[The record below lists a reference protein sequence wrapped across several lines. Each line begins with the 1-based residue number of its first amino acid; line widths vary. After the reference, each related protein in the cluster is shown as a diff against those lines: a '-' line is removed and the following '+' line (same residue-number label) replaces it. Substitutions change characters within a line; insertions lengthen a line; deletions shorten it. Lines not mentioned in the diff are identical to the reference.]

1 MYFDTHIH
9 LNSEK
14 YEEDFEDVFNEM
26 LDSNVKY
33 FVCPGYSVK
42 SSKKAVELA
51 NKHNEIFAMVGIHP
65 EEADKYKDDD
75 KLEED
80 LKIIKE
86 FTRDKKVV
94 GIGEIGLDYYW
105 TKETKEEQKKIFIK
119 QIELANILEFPI
131 SIHIREA
138 TIDVLEIL
146 EKYDKRRKGIFHCVP
161 LNEHLIKEGLK
172 LRLLYFICWEY
183 YI

>member
-9 LNSEK
+9 LNNEK
-14 YEEDFEDVFNEM
+14 YIEDFDKMYNEM
-26 LDSNVKY
+26 LEFGCKY
-33 FVCPGYSVK
+33 FVCPGYDIK
-42 SSKKAVELA
+42 SSKKALELSD
-51 NKHNEIFAMVGIHP
+51 KYNEIYAMVGIHP
-65 EEADKYKDDD
+65 SEAEEYKDNE

-86 FTRDKKVV
+86 FSKNKKVV

-105 TKETKEEQKKIFIK
+105 TKETILEQKELFIK
-119 QIELANILEFPI
+119 QIELANELNLPI

-146 EKYDKRRKGIFHCVP
+146 ENYDKRKKGIFHCVS
-161 LNEHLIKEGLK
+161 LNEHLIKEGVK
-172 LRLLYFICWEY
+172 LRLLYFICW
-183 YI
+183 